1 MRNIT
6 NVNNKLIAE
15 FMGGKLS
22 AHSPNLINIPQ
33 TIGDAKIHCV
43 KGSELLP
50 NGTYSLCYLHE
61 LKYHS
66 SWDWLM
72 SVVNKIRT
80 IASWDRDK
88 FDTEVIIKGD
98 RTIIKSGGYGEK
110 EHGELFFNKTFFGGF
125 NSNDHTYNAVVE
137 FIQWYNKEKK

>member
-22 AHSPNLINIPQ
+22 AHSPNLINMPQ

-50 NGTYSLCYLHE
+50 NGTYSLFYLHE

-72 SVVNKIRT
+72 SVVEKIESVQAWHVEIST
-80 IASWDRDK
+80 DSC
-88 FDTEVIIKGD
+88 TLHNGLL
-98 RTIIKSGGYGEK
+98 K
-110 EHGELFFNKTFFGGF
+110 EPIFETYMKTKIEA
-125 NSNDHTYNAVVE
+125 TYNAVVE
-137 FIQWYNKEKK
+137 FIKWYNKEKK

>member
-22 AHSPNLINIPQ
+22 PHSPNLINMPQ

-72 SVVNKIRT
+72 SVVEKIESVQAWHVEISTDSCT
-80 IASWDRDK
+80 IHN
-88 FDTEVIIKGD
+88 GLL
-98 RTIIKSGGYGEK
+98 K
-110 EHGELFFNKTFFGGF
+110 EPIFETYMKTKIEA
-125 NSNDHTYNAVVE
+125 TYNAVVE

>member
-22 AHSPNLINIPQ
+22 PHSPNLINMPQ

-50 NGTYSLCYLHE
+50 NGTYSLFYLHE

-72 SVVNKIRT
+72 SVVEKIESVQAWHVEISTDSCT
-80 IASWDRDK
+80 IHN
-88 FDTEVIIKGD
+88 GLL
-98 RTIIKSGGYGEK
+98 K
-110 EHGELFFNKTFFGGF
+110 EPIFETYMKTKIEA
-125 NSNDHTYNAVVE
+125 TYNAVVE